1 MFIKNLDSQILC
13 LAALYQSCNLIS
25 RIAWEGSYNEE
36 EFTPLINSIMNI
48 ESETPQEIYGSM
60 KALEP
65 GLRFMKKQIV
75 DDIFTRSSETRRYI
89 SSIKN
94 LIKKLDKET
103 SIINKFQN
111 ELISLNNQENIFP
124 SFDDKVIEIGNIYQR
139 TFSKIDPR
147 IVISGDNSFL
157 KNELNAARIR
167 SALMAAIRSIYLW
180 KQSGGSDIKLF
191 IFKSTYVSRLK
202 EINATM
208 QN

>member
-1 MFIKNLDSQILC
+1 MLIKNLDSQILC

-60 KALEP
+60 KALES

-191 IFKSTYVSRLK
+191 IFKGRYVSRLK

>member
-60 KALEP
+60 KALES

-191 IFKSTYVSRLK
+191 IFKGRYVSRLK

>member
-1 MFIKNLDSQILC
+1 
-13 LAALYQSCNLIS
+13 
-25 RIAWEGSYNEE
+25 
-36 EFTPLINSIMNI
+36 
-48 ESETPQEIYGSM
+48 
-60 KALEP
+60 
-65 GLRFMKKQIV
+65 MKKQIV

-191 IFKSTYVSRLK
+191 IFKGTYVSRLK